1 MRWKFE
7 CISALIVQL
16 VAIFAFSFLFFLFF
30 HMVPFFLSFSFPPS
44 CSSILT
50 FTKTE
55 WQFTRCACKR
65 YLSSHVLLL
74 LNVLPFRVRAVKVN
88 WTVKLQNCQTQTER
102 AQWPASCGVRSW
114 YVVYTKTKDFYK
126 LVDVDKM
133 RMGWDGAHFRTCTTR
148 IVI

>member
-1 MRWKFE
+1 MHKCSNRTTCCDF
-7 CISALIVQL
+7 CFFFSLLSLLSHGAL
-16 VAIFAFSFLFFLFF
+16 
-30 HMVPFFLSFSFPPS
+30 FLSFSFPPS

-114 YVVYTKTKDFYK
+114 YVVYKKTKDFCK

-133 RMGWDGAHFRTCTTR
+133 RMGWDGAHLHNSYRCLMQ
-148 IVI
+148 